1 MQAAKAAVSTGE
13 PVRAGVRQISPAG
26 KLVRANPARRHE
38 FVYFEPHHRTFR
50 VEPRWRGSIALRYTA
65 L

>member
-1 MQAAKAAVSTGE
+1 
-13 PVRAGVRQISPAG
+13 
-26 KLVRANPARRHE
+26 
-38 FVYFEPHHRTFR
+38 VYFEPHHRTFR